1 MPNRRFLAV
10 SKGIAFICCVVMVA
24 GLACVPKAPK
34 ERVASLTVMPTSAR
48 ASAIIII
55 NGYQFLPGEEVEIT
69 MQVGDVYH
77 GLGTE
82 KADIIVADEKGRF
95 EVKSG
100 VPVKTPP
107 GMYKITAIGNKGSMG
122 TSHITVIK

>member
-1 MPNRRFLAV
+1 MPNRRFLHI
-10 SKGIAFICCVVMVA
+10 SKGIALICCVVMVA

-34 ERVASLTVMPTSAR
+34 ERAASLMVMPTSAR

-82 KADIIVADEKGRF
+82 KADMVVADDKGRF
-95 EVKSG
+95 EVRSG

-107 GMYKITAIGNKGSMG
+107 GTYKITATGNKGSLG
-122 TSHITVIK
+122 TSQITVIE